1 MKKMAKMKRVILDS
15 VKNHLIPHISR
26 KTMRKGMF
34 DALVTIYQIENI
46 NRKVLVQNN
55 FRAMQMI
62 KTNIIDDSHLLDED
76 Y

>member
-34 DALVTIYQIENI
+34 DALVTICQIENI
-46 NRKVLVQNN
+46 NRKVLLQNN